1 MRIAYVTETWHPAI
15 NGVVTRLSA
24 TVRELASRGH
34 DVLVVAPGAFDQ
46 PLEGVR
52 VRGVRSVRIPFI
64 YGGEPWGLPLPSVVH
79 LLDGFAPELI
89 HAVNPVLLGWSG
101 IAYAR
106 RRGIPLACSYHTQ
119 VARYAGFYHLG
130 FAEPLIWAVIGL
142 AHRLADLNLVT
153 SRASAAELRRRGVGR
168 IRLWRRGIDERY
180 FGVREPSPAMRARL
194 SDGHP
199 ERRLVLYVG
208 RLAAEKGLDRLRPLT
223 RSRDLHLALVGEGP
237 ARADVA
243 ATLGGGNA
251 TFVGPLRGDELAAA
265 YASAD
270 VFVFPSITDT
280 VGLALLE
287 ALASGLPVVA
297 SHTAA
302 AEELLAGAPAAE
314 LVPAEDGARL
324 LGAATRLSD
333 GAPPRSVIAEDARRR
348 TGTWAEVTDDL
359 LCLYAG
365 ARRVRRVRRRAA
377 A

>member
-24 TVRELASRGH
+24 TVRELQGRGH
-34 DVLVVAPGAFDQ
+34 EILVLAPGAFDQ
-46 PLEGVR
+46 PLEGVS
-52 VRGVRSVRIPFI
+52 VQGVRSVSIPFI
-64 YGGEPWGLPLPSVVH
+64 YGGEPWGLPLPSVVR
-79 LLDGFAPELI
+79 LLDAFSPDVI

-101 IAYAR
+101 VLYAR

-130 FAEPLIWAVIGL
+130 FAERLIWAVISL

-153 SRASAAELRRRGVGR
+153 SQASATELTARGVGR
-168 IRLWRRGIDERY
+168 IRLWRRGIDEHFFRARAAS
-180 FGVREPSPAMRARL
+180 VTMRNRL

-199 ERRLVLYVG
+199 ERLLVLYVG
-208 RLAAEKGLDRLRPLT
+208 RLAAEKGLERLRPLT
-223 RSRDLHLALVGEGP
+223 RRDDLHLALVGDGP
-237 ARADVA
+237 ARAPVA
-243 ATLGGGNA
+243 ATLGHGQS

-297 SHTAA
+297 SRTIA

-314 LVPAEDGARL
+314 LVQPGADAEL
-324 LGAATRLSD
+324 LAATTRLAAS
-333 GAPPRSVIAEDARRR
+333 GPPRAEIAEDARRR
-348 TGTWAEVTDDL
+348 TGTWAEATGDL
-359 LCLYAG
+359 LRLYDG
-365 ARRVRRVRRRAA
+365 ARRLRRRRSAVT
-377 A
+377 

>member
-24 TVRELASRGH
+24 TVSDLAGRGH
-34 DVLVVAPGAFDQ
+34 EVLVVAPGAFDQ

-64 YGGEPWGLPLPSVVH
+64 YGGEPWGLPLPSVVR
-79 LLDGFAPELI
+79 LLDDFGPDLI

-130 FAEPLIWAVIGL
+130 FAEPFIWAVIRL

-153 SRASAAELRRRGVGR
+153 SQASAIELGRRGVGR
-168 IRLWRRGIDERY
+168 IRLWRRGIDERH
-180 FGVREPSPAMRARL
+180 FGVRDPDPVMRARL

-199 ERRLVLYVG
+199 ERALVLYVG
-208 RLAAEKGLDRLRPLT
+208 RLAAEKGLERLRPLT
-223 RSRDLHLALVGEGP
+223 RSAGLHLALVGEGP
-237 ARADVA
+237 ARAAVA
-243 ATLGGGNA
+243 ATLGGAHG

-270 VFVFPSITDT
+270 VLAFPSITDT

-297 SHTAA
+297 SRTVAA
-302 AEELLAGAPAAE
+302 QELLAGAPAAE
-314 LVPAEDGARL
+314 LVPSEDGAQWL
-324 LGAATRLSD
+324 KAVTRLASH
-333 GAPPRSVIAEDARRR
+333 APPRSVIAEDACRRC
-348 TGTWAEVTDDL
+348 GTWGEVTDDL
-359 LCLYAG
+359 LWLYDG
-365 ARRVRRVRRRAA
+365 ARRVRRRAA